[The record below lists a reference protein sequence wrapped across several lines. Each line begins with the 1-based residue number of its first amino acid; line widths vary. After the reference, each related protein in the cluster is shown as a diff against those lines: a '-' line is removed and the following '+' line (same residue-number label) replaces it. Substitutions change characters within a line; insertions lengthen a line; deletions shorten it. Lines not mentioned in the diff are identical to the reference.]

1 MTRSRTALSA
11 AVLAAALSGCSSQAT
26 VKGTVRFDGQPVE
39 NGGITF
45 IPAGAG
51 GQKAGAEIRNGTYE
65 IPRDRAPAP
74 GKYKVEVTWNKKTG
88 KQVTVPGDPGNK
100 IDETQQAIDF
110 VGRDVETPRVSHW
123 HGWTTLREEVRQ
135 VLVDCL
141 NLAPVLRSIQFQS
154 DL

>member
-74 GKYKVEVTWNKKTG
+74 GRYKVEITWNKRTG

-100 IDETQQAIDF
+100 IDETQQAIPAKYN
-110 VGRDVETPRVSHW
+110 RE
-123 HGWTTLREEVRQ
+123 TTLTAE
-135 VLVDCL
+135 LTSGSNTKD
-141 NLAPVLRSIQFQS
+141 F
-154 DL
+154 DLSSR